1 MSAAEHVGF
10 LNRDANKPIDDGY
23 CNPMKKSGPISMD
36 HVLMALSETEERV
49 TRIRSVFNF
58 FDAANLGYLDNP
70 EIEAGYMDDKEL
82 EMYRIFQA
90 IDGLAVRRREGVG
103 YIAEALGCWDLVSSM
118 LKFKH
123 LLKEETDGL

>member
-23 CNPMKKSGPISMD
+23 CNPMKKSGLISMD

-70 EIEAGYMDDKEL
+70 EIEAGL
-82 EMYRIFQA
+82 S
-90 IDGLAVRRREGVG
+90 
-103 YIAEALGCWDLVSSM
+103 ALQIPP
-118 LKFKH
+118 
-123 LLKEETDGL
+123 